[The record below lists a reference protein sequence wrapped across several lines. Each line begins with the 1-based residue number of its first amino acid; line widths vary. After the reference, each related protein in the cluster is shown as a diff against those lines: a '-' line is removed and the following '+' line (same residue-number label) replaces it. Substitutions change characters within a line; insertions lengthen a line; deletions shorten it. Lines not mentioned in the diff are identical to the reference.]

1 MFFRGFFAQAETP
14 SRAASFPHN
23 SLIFAPIHLFQFSKH
38 WIKIRTLYSVVRLS
52 FSSPSQ
58 VQTLSALK
66 QQPYFCLVLD
76 QVLDKAGRLFPPF
89 ISISVERTFGIK
101 LYVSSHEINCP
112 IVCCV
117 SSFHSWGS
125 VRHSRSNLDK
135 KANFTMVV
143 HFNLFFYFYTPADAA
158 MLHSQ

>member
-38 WIKIRTLYSVVRLS
+38 WIKIRTLFCCQTLLLQPLSSSNTERLEIVAL
-52 FSSPSQ
+52 FLSSPWSGSGQ
-58 VQTLSALK
+58 SRTVVPSLHINL
-66 QQPYFCLVLD
+66 CRVC
-76 QVLDKAGRLFPPF
+76 
-89 ISISVERTFGIK
+89 TFGVK
-101 LYVSSHEINCP
+101 LYLSSHEINCP

-158 MLHSQ
+158 MLHS